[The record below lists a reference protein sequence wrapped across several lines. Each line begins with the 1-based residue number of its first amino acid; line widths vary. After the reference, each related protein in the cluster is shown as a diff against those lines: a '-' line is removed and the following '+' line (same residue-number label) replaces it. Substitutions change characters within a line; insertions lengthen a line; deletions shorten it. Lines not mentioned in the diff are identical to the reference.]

1 MQFKNIKSQNGYFG
15 GYSLTDA
22 NRILAMAR
30 KPRLS
35 WTMGLTYLVFND
47 ISSQTLLVELVR
59 RAPPRTHLQGSLQH
73 HADPSPRKHA
83 QTTLPRR
90 STSILPVIGHQGDVI
105 IVYLDWIAFN
115 SCTTSFREYSPG
127 PSPPPYPTMGDHE
140 CLAHGRR
147 RHRKRWQRVLLQ
159 GRQILTTSVQLLRGR
174 GYIHNFLHHAGD
186 LINIRAVLP
195 CKV

>member
-1 MQFKNIKSQNGYFG
+1 MQSKNIKSQNGYFG

-90 STSILPVIGHQGDVI
+90 STSILPVIRAPGRCYHRLSRLDCIQCLYYFFPYSGGGD
-105 IVYLDWIAFN
+105 
-115 SCTTSFREYSPG
+115 T
-127 PSPPPYPTMGDHE
+127 
-140 CLAHGRR
+140 
-147 RHRKRWQRVLLQ
+147 
-159 GRQILTTSVQLLRGR
+159 
-174 GYIHNFLHHAGD
+174 YITFS
-186 LINIRAVLP
+186 ITPEI
-195 CKV
+195 